1 VTAFLAKVTRRA
13 LSSLALVRFFLAPG
27 RFFLVPLVVILL
39 IAGALLAAT
48 SGLSHVAPFVYT
60 LF

>member
-1 VTAFLAKVTRRA
+1 VRAFLGRIRRRGRSSVA
-13 LSSLALVRFFLAPG
+13 LIGFFLKPG

>member
-1 VTAFLAKVTRRA
+1 MTAFLAKIGRRA
-13 LSSLALVRFFLAPG
+13 RSSLALVGFFLTPG

-39 IAGALLAAT
+39 LAAALLAAT